1 MKYIDL
7 HTHPPICD
15 NSDVISLVDIS
26 SMTSS
31 AMSVGLT
38 SYCSFGIHPWFLN
51 EENADFQLRQLEILL
66 KNNAIVAIGEVGF
79 DAVRG
84 AEMKLQ
90 ERVFEEIITLSEKYQ
105 KPLIIHCV
113 KAWEKLLALHKI
125 RKVKQTWI
133 IHGFHAHYELAL
145 QLNKRG
151 ILLSFG
157 AELLTNS
164 KLQDVFS
171 KIPIDSFFL
180 ESDDAAVNIVD
191 IYQAAAGVRRVDV
204 ETFKSAL
211 FENFKKIISVVA

>member
-1 MKYIDL
+1 
-7 HTHPPICD
+7 
-15 NSDVISLVDIS
+15 
-26 SMTSS
+26 MTSS
-31 AMSVGLT
+31 AMSADLM

-51 EENADFQLRQLEILL
+51 EENADSQLQQLEILL
-66 KNNAIVAIGEVGF
+66 KNNTIVAIGEVGF

-90 ERVFEEIITLSEKYQ
+90 EGVFEEIITLSEKYQ

-125 RKVKQTWI
+125 RKIKQTWI
-133 IHGFHAHYELAL
+133 IHGFHAHHELAL

-171 KIPIDSFFL
+171 KIPIDSLFL

-191 IYQAAAGVRRVDV
+191 IYQAAAGVRRMDV
-204 ETFKSAL
+204 ETFKSTL